1 MTAQTG
7 SPGPSSYRAWTDAE
21 GDALELDGLRVT
33 YGGRAAVQ
41 HLSLRAPLGAATALI
56 GPNGAGKSST
66 LNACSGL
73 VRIGG
78 GRVSLRGTQ
87 ITRMRA
93 PTRARLGLGRTFQR
107 AVLCE
112 RLTVRENVALGADA
126 LAAGRSL
133 VGHLRVPAAR
143 RRAMAS
149 DTAEALALCGLDD
162 VAETPVNLLSTGKRR
177 LVELARA
184 ISCRF
189 EIILLDEPSAGL
201 DTNET
206 RVVGEIVR
214 GLIEQ
219 TGLGLL
225 LVEHDLS
232 LVRALCDFVYVL
244 DFGELLYAGPT
255 DEALGS
261 EAVRRAY
268 LGIEAGD
275 A

>member
-1 MTAQTG
+1 MTTQIG
-7 SPGPSSYRAWTDAE
+7 SGDPDSYDAWSAADP
-21 GDALELDGLRVT
+21 DALEVDGLSVS

-41 HLSLRAPLGAATALI
+41 NLSLRAPLGAATALI
-56 GPNGAGKSST
+56 GPNGAGKTST

-73 VRIGG
+73 TRIGG
-78 GRVSLRGTQ
+78 GQVSLRGRQ
-87 ITRMRA
+87 ITRMSASR
-93 PTRARLGLGRTFQR
+93 RARLGLGRTFQR
-107 AVLCE
+107 AELCE
-112 RLTVRENVALGADA
+112 RLTVTENVVLGADA

-133 VGHLRVPAAR
+133 GGHLRIPVAR
-143 RRAMAS
+143 RRAIAS
-149 DTAEALALCGLDD
+149 DTATALELCGLTD
-162 VAETPVNLLSTGKRR
+162 VPDTAVNLLSTGRRR

-184 ISCRF
+184 IACRF

-206 RVVGEIVR
+206 RVVGNILR
-214 GLIEQ
+214 GLIDQ

-225 LVEHDLS
+225 LVEHDMS

-261 EAVRRAY
+261 ETVKRAY
-268 LGIEAGD
+268 LGIEASD